1 MRHRNAGRKL
11 GRTTKH
17 RQATVRGIVTG
28 LFQHERIITT
38 VERAKECRRLA
49 EHLITLAKT
58 PSVHHIRQAVSA
70 LLDKEVVRKLFKEI
84 GPRFKDRPGGY
95 TRILR
100 LGGCRWT
107 DRTSNAKAGKY
118 AANRL
123 GDNGSRAIFELV
135 DRKEKPEEAA
145 AGKAQEKKKSGDE
158 AKAKPKAAK
167 AAAAAK

>member
-11 GRTTKH
+11 GRTSKH

-28 LFQHERIITT
+28 LLLHERIITT

-49 EHLITLAKT
+49 EHLITLAKEPT
-58 PSVHHIRQAVSA
+58 VHHIRQATSA
-70 LLDKEVVRKLFKEI
+70 LLDKGVVRKLFKEL
-84 GPRFKDRPGGY
+84 GPRYKARPGGY
-95 TRILR
+95 TRILK

-107 DRTSNAKAGKY
+107 DGTSAARAGQY

-135 DRKEKPEEAA
+135 DRV
-145 AGKAQEKKKSGDE
+145 EKKEDAGDG
-158 AKAKPKAAK
+158 AKKAAK
-167 AAAAAK
+167 AKKAAAGVKAKAAPAKS